1 MKPVIFVAALC
12 GASAAQVTRAPTLA
26 SGGNASTSVNIA
38 EAKYPCVYPD
48 KRVTFAPRL
57 LK

>member
-12 GASAAQVTRAPTLA
+12 GASAAQVTRAQTAADCKPSSL
-26 SGGNASTSVNIA
+26 NIA